1 MGFSNEFT
9 LGKLR
14 LSSLLDWQHGGDLVN
29 VTMDVYDAFA
39 LSPNQADG
47 GLGRATRNDQL
58 GISQYVLNA
67 SFVKLRELAVSYELP
82 QAFTRRIP
90 GSPGST
96 RIELSGRN
104 LVTWSDYPG
113 VDPEVSNFGSQQISR
128 FVDLAPYPPSRSF
141 YFTLAM
147 SY

>member
-1 MGFSNEFT
+1 
-9 LGKLR
+9 
-14 LSSLLDWQHGGDLVN
+14 
-29 VTMDVYDAFA
+29 VYDAFG
-39 LSPNQADG
+39 LSPNQPDG
-47 GLGRATRNDQL
+47 GLARATRNDQL

-82 QAFTRRIP
+82 QAFSRRIP
-90 GSPGST
+90 GGPGST
-96 RIELSGRN
+96 RIEFSGRN
-104 LVTWSDYPG
+104 LVTWSNYPG

-141 YFTLAM
+141 YFTLAV